1 MNQVESTKK
10 CSKCQNI
17 KPLSEFS
24 KNKSHHDGYNNYCKC
39 CRKQYSIENRNQR
52 QKHDKKYQ
60 NSHSISYKQYQK
72 QYGKLW
78 REINKNKRTTQA
90 NFRYNSDIKFK
101 LLQILR
107 SRINYAIHKNSK
119 NEHSIDLLMCTV
131 NEWKRHLEVQFVN
144 GMSWENYGNK
154 ENQWSVDHII
164 PCNFFNLSDPVE
176 QYMCFRYENTR
187 PLWHIDNLRKS
198 NKII

>member
-1 MNQVESTKK
+1 
-10 CSKCQNI
+10 
-17 KPLSEFS
+17 
-24 KNKSHHDGYNNYCKC
+24 
-39 CRKQYSIENRNQR
+39 
-52 QKHDKKYQ
+52 
-60 NSHSISYKQYQK
+60 
-72 QYGKLW
+72 
-78 REINKNKRTTQA
+78 
-90 NFRYNSDIKFK
+90 
-101 LLQILR
+101 
-107 SRINYAIHKNSK
+107 
-119 NEHSIDLLMCTV
+119 MCTV